1 MTEVLVP
8 LTVFASITA
17 IVIFIA
23 SRRHNERMEMIKRGI
38 NPVRLAPPKTG
49 GKTLL
54 FGLICIAVGLAL
66 LISVLSTGFARTDH
80 DTLSIALMF
89 LLGGVSLLVY
99 WKLTAGDRERA
110 LRAYERH
117 LAEEQSQDQTLNT
130 RTSDTGKAASLGA
143 EK

>member
-1 MTEVLVP
+1 MEGVLVP
-8 LTVFASITA
+8 FIIFASITA

-23 SRRHNERMEMIKRGI
+23 SRRHNERMEMIKHGM
-38 NPVRLAPPKTG
+38 NPVRLAPPRTG

-54 FGLICIAVGLAL
+54 FGLICIAIGLAL
-66 LISVLSTGFARTDH
+66 LISVLSMGFSRSEH
-80 DTLSIALMF
+80 DTLLIALMF

-117 LAEEQSQDQTLNT
+117 LAEEQSHDQTLNT
-130 RTSDTGKAASLGA
+130 RTADTGEAASLGA